1 MEKHLHIEQ
10 LFELERVA
18 NVFSRHERDYVYAH
32 ISPRN
37 DGEKATSFPTRSIR
51 FEGLTFIL
59 CHGGQL
65 VIDINL
71 NRHVLTKNTIMFIP
85 PMSIVNIEDCDDPE
99 LDMQLLALNNEF
111 MHTIPIDLNTWA
123 ASNTNFKS
131 PERLSMQLTDGEF
144 NLVNKILELM
154 HSNTVENHEEIYI
167 RSIARNLMSA
177 MFYQLLEFSHHRE
190 EVTEAAR
197 PATRR
202 LSYVNQFM
210 ALVKKHFREE
220 RSVGFYAD
228 KLFISPKYLSLIIKE
243 VTGKSATAWIEQCV
257 ILEAKNLLKFSG
269 KNVQQIAY
277 ELNFTNQS
285 SFGKYF
291 KHLTGMSPT
300 QYQQS

>member
-18 NVFSRHERDYVYAH
+18 SAFSRHDSDYVYAH
-32 ISPRN
+32 ISPLVN
-37 DGEKATSFPTRSIR
+37 GERPSFPMRSLR
-51 FEGLTFIL
+51 FEGLTFLL
-59 CHGGQL
+59 CHSGKM
-65 VIDINL
+65 VIDVNL
-71 NRHVLTKNTIMFIP
+71 NRHVLSKNMIMFIP
-85 PMSIVNIEDCDDPE
+85 PMSIVNIEDCEDAEIDV
-99 LDMQLLALNNEF
+99 QLLALNHDF

-123 ASNTNFKS
+123 ASNTQFKS
-131 PERLSMQLTDGEF
+131 PERLSIQLTDGEF
-144 NLVNKILELM
+144 NILNKIMELM
-154 HSNTVENHEEIYI
+154 HSNTVENHEDIYI

-177 MFYQLLEFSHHRE
+177 LFYQILEFSHRRE
-190 EVTEAAR
+190 EDTENER

-210 ALVKKHFREE
+210 ALVKNHFREE

-243 VTGKSATAWIEQCV
+243 VTGKSATAWIDQCV